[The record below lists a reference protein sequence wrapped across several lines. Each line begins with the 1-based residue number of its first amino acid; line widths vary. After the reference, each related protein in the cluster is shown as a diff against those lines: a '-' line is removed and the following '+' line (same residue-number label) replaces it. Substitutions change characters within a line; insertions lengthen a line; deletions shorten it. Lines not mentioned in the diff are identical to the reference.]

1 MLNLVNGEDFSQV
14 KRRQD
19 CESILGGKINQTYDG
34 IGLEG
39 EEEALRWMVRVAQ
52 EALSMIPEAWM
63 SDKAAGPWEQ
73 HQLRQETQ
81 EEERLGGGERRMSL
95 VWVHFHVFFNT
106 HGALLRKHLD
116 VHM

>member
-1 MLNLVNGEDFSQV
+1 MHFSWV

-34 IGLEG
+34 IGLED

-52 EALSMIPEAWM
+52 EALSMIAEAWM
-63 SDKAAGPWEQ
+63 SDKAAGPMGVALAEVGNTGRGEVGRWRKEN
-73 HQLRQETQ
+73 EFG
-81 EEERLGGGERRMSL
+81 LGYIFL
-95 VWVHFHVFFNT
+95 YFLNT

-116 VHM
+116 IHI